1 MKALSTVYPALGRFF
16 KSESELANAACIS
29 RAQAWKCL
37 NEIEGKDFT
46 PQQKKALMADIIA
59 RMCVGQLDPAD
70 MSLAVQ
76 AYESRANFDELFK
89 ANMEA
94 TK

>member
-29 RAQAWKCL
+29 RWHAWKCL
-37 NEIEGKDFT
+37 NGIDGKDFT
-46 PQQKKALMADIIA
+46 PQQKRALMADIIA
-59 RMCVGQLDPAD
+59 RMCIGQLDPAD

>member
-16 KSESELANAACIS
+16 DSESELANAACIS

-37 NEIEGKDFT
+37 NGIEGKDFT

>member
-1 MKALSTVYPALGRFF
+1 MKATPSVYPALGRFF
-16 KSESELANAACIS
+16 DNESQLANAACVS
-29 RAQAWKCL
+29 RAFAWKCL
-37 NEIEGKDFT
+37 NGVDGKDFT
-46 PQQKKALMADIIA
+46 PQQKRALMADIIA
-59 RMCVGQLDPAD
+59 RMCIGQLDSTD
-70 MSLAVQ
+70 MSLAMQ

>member
-1 MKALSTVYPALGRFF
+1 MKTTPSVYPALGRFF

-29 RAQAWKCL
+29 RGQAWKCL
-37 NEIEGKDFT
+37 NGIEGKDFT
-46 PQQKKALMADIIA
+46 PQQKRALMADIIA
-59 RMCVGQLDPAD
+59 RMCIGQLDPAD

>member
-16 KSESELANAACIS
+16 QSESELANAACIS

-37 NEIEGKDFT
+37 NGIEGKDFT

-59 RMCVGQLDPAD
+59 RMCIGQLDPAD

-76 AYESRANFDELFK
+76 AYENRANFDELFK

>member
-1 MKALSTVYPALGRFF
+1 MRAYSAVYPSLGRYF
-16 KSESELANAACIS
+16 ESATQLADAAGIK
-29 RAQAWKCL
+29 RNHAYRCL
-37 NEIEGKDFT
+37 NGIDGKDFT
-46 PQQKKALMADIIA
+46 PQQKRALTADIIA
-59 RMCVGQLDPAD
+59 RMCIGKLDPTD
-70 MSLAVQ
+70 MALMVQ

>member
-1 MKALSTVYPALGRFF
+1 
-16 KSESELANAACIS
+16 
-29 RAQAWKCL
+29 
-37 NEIEGKDFT
+37 
-46 PQQKKALMADIIA
+46 MADIIA
-59 RMCVGQLDPAD
+59 RMCIGQLDSTD

-94 TK
+94 